1 MILEPKRITIQIVFS
16 QLRPGVE
23 SDQIYRNYD
32 RDHEKQVYWNW
43 DQKYLGSDISAAA
56 Q

>member
-1 MILEPKRITIQIVFS
+1 MNLESKQITIQIVFFR
-16 QLRPGVE
+16 LRSGVK

-32 RDHEKQVYWNW
+32 RDHEKQLYWNW
-43 DQKYLGSDISAAA
+43 DQKYLGSHISAAA